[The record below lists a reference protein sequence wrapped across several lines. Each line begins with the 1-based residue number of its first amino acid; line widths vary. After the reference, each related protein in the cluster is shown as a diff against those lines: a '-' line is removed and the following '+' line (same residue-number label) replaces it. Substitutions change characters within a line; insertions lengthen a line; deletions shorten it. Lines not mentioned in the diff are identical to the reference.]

1 MVVSP
6 YTHDVAGSRQTELP
20 SCSQE
25 KNKNKEGFGKDTN
38 AAAEHACAP
47 LALLYTLWQV
57 KIVSE
62 ITCRLQPLPEGGNGY
77 KHLTDHIL
85 TTTFLVF

>member
-6 YTHDVAGSRQTELP
+6 YTHDVALP

-25 KNKNKEGFGKDTN
+25 KNKNKEGFGKEDTS
-38 AAAEHACAP
+38 AAVEHARAP
-47 LALLYTLWQV
+47 PALLICFTPTLWQV

-77 KHLTDHIL
+77 THLTDHIL
-85 TTTFLVF
+85 TTTFLVL